1 MFSAG
6 TADLPSSGMIVQQ
19 RMQNLMDLVDRGASM
34 QEIQAAEAELADAIK
49 QAPFEIKEQF
59 RLIKNMAENV
69 DGRKA
74 FQQFRL
80 NDGRTVMDR
89 REQFMGRPAEPSKEA
104 AKEAAKEAT
113 KQAVK
118 EGAEKAAKDAAKEG
132 AKESAKESAAK
143 KGVRAGSLKL
153 ADSLEQGAATKRVD
167 EMLTKFERL
176 VLERFEKGAEI
187 AKQSADGKPHYGA
200 KSAGDWKSF
209 FKNFLDRT
217 VARKALVDDIK
228 QFFMRGAVAK
238 GAKGIF
244 IGDMQFQNG
253 RVEKF
258 VRFSVL
264 AEALARLQSMLPGSR
279 VTKEM
284 LQKLSGEELMYL
296 ALAASKGREFAYSQE
311 AAKGR
316 FGLASAEARAAEA
329 LGIPLDQQLAKKAKQ
344 LKGRKGGRGMAWYDK
359 DAEPEELPYRFV
371 PWWQWGNL
379 TGPTNTKWVTRVF
392 YTALFIVSMIG
403 VVVLTLRLLA
413 GG

>member
-1 MFSAG
+1 M
-6 TADLPSSGMIVQQ
+6 LVQE
-19 RMQNLMDLVDRGASM
+19 RMQHLMELVDRGASL
-34 QEIQAAEAELADAIK
+34 QEIQTAEAELADAIK

-59 RLIKNMAENV
+59 RLIKDMAENV
-69 DGRKA
+69 DSRKA

-89 REQFMGRPAEPSKEA
+89 REQFMGRPAEPSKES

-113 KQAVK
+113 REAVK
-118 EGAEKAAKDAAKEG
+118 EGAERASKDA

-143 KGVRAGSLKL
+143 SGVRAAGLKL
-153 ADSLEQGAATKRVD
+153 TDSLEQGAATKRVD

-176 VLERFEKGAEI
+176 VLERFEKGAEV
-187 AKQSADGKPHYGA
+187 AKRSADGKPHYAG
-200 KSAGDWKSF
+200 KSDGDWKAF

-264 AEALARLQSMLPGSR
+264 AEALAKLRAMMPGSSI
-279 VTKEM
+279 TKEM

-311 AAKGR
+311 AARGR

-329 LGIPLDQQLAKKAKQ
+329 LGLPLDQQLAKKAKQ
-344 LKGRKGGRGMAWYDK
+344 LKGRKGGRGTAWYDK

-379 TGPTNTKWVTRVF
+379 NNPGPTKWVTRAF
-392 YTALFIVSMIG
+392 YGALFIVSMIG
-403 VVVLTLRLLA
+403 IVVLTLRLLA